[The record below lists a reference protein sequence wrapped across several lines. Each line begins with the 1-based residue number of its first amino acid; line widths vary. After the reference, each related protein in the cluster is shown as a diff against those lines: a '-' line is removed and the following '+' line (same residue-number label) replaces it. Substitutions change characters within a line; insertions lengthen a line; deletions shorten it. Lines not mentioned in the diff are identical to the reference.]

1 MRIKQAG
8 ARRAV
13 ITGAVLMALS
23 LVGMAQASADPVAES
38 AFGGEHWTIE
48 LPNPFGV
55 EVGNNLAFTARE
67 TLSGE
72 VTGSWAATAASGW
85 PINVSRSA
93 GT

>member
-8 ARRAV
+8 ARRAA

-23 LVGMAQASADPVAES
+23 LVGMPQASADPVVES

-55 EVGNNLAFTARE
+55 
-67 TLSGE
+67 
-72 VTGSWAATAASGW
+72 
-85 PINVSRSA
+85 
-93 GT
+93 